1 VKSNDCEHILNN
13 IFFVM
18 EVRVNMMCSI
28 KRNIRHWSMFSSVSM
43 KVFGVKVV
51 LFQ

>member
-1 VKSNDCEHILNN
+1 MIGEHILNN

-18 EVRVNMMCSI
+18 EVTVNMMYSI
-28 KRNIRHWSMFSSVSM
+28 KRNVRYWTMFSSVST
-43 KVFGVKVV
+43 KDIGVKVV